1 MASSTRRVL
10 WSPHGSDRFITA
22 GTTDVKLQQWREAR
36 RGLRASTEPAQER
49 RGNVQTLASCTD
61 LPNIRA
67 VAWSPDPRYDD
78 LVAVGL
84 SSGRTLLIRIA
95 EAISTDPADAQPH
108 SALPFSAFAL
118 NARMPR
124 PCNAVCFSP
133 ATPRHL
139 AIGLDKARE
148 PALQVY
154 DIETA
159 AHVLDRRSARH
170 GNGFGATLA
179 RRGTGMESPSR
190 DPETRT
196 IFSAAA
202 SETVQ
207 SATWLGLGGSS
218 GTAPQLLAGMSS
230 KSVRAYDMRVRSSD
244 ASPAASSTA
253 STASAAIVFNTR
265 ATLGVVA
272 DPFNAF
278 RWASYGEEGQI
289 KVRRASRSV

>member
-1 MASSTRRVL
+1 M
-10 WSPHGSDRFITA
+10 
-22 GTTDVKLQQWREAR
+22 
-36 RGLRASTEPAQER
+36 
-49 RGNVQTLASCTD
+49 
-61 LPNIRA
+61 IRA
-67 VAWSPDPRYDD
+67 LAWSPEPRYDD

-84 SSGRTLLIRIA
+84 SSGRTLLIRMG
-95 EAISTDPADAQPH
+95 EAISTDPAEAQPH
-108 SALPFSAFAL
+108 SSLPFTAFAL

-124 PCNAVCFSP
+124 PCNAVAFSP
-133 ATPRHL
+133 VMPRHL

-159 AHVLDRRSARH
+159 ASALDRRSARH

-179 RRGTGMESPSR
+179 RRGNGMESPSR
-190 DPETRT
+190 EPETRT

-207 SATWLGLGGSS
+207 SAAWLSLGGASATS
-218 GTAPQLLAGMSS
+218 PQLLAGMST
-230 KSVRAYDMRVRSSD
+230 KSVRAYDVRIRAND

-253 STASAAIVFNTR
+253 STASAAIAFNTR

-278 RWASYGEEGQI
+278 RWASYGDEGQI
-289 KVRRASRSV
+289 KVGRGGSR